1 MHNCTFSVKPL
12 KDCTQATDYG
22 ATILQLII
30 MGENPYDYK
39 GSNYVEALANDQTHT
54 YANDIFRLL
63 AYTAAGY
70 NYDEEL
76 VDTVK
81 AKAKSKSF
89 DLDMRGWSL
98 IAISSLLDKEETLG
112 IAEAFKEKAETEGLD
127 TGMFVGD
134 YGANAFTQGCVI
146 SGLVSAGVDIGSD
159 DWHFNDID
167 PLAVIENYYVSEEG
181 KIYQVNPKNKP
192 FYWGTVACDYNKDMI
207 IALGDIVQGSSVWQ
221 RQALTRQKFDSLVEK
236 ATALSKGNKGT
247 EAQKANVKAKLQAA
261 QAAAN
266 GVGATEIKG
275 LGSSYYALYEAMS
288 KIDASMK
295 LTDPNAKK
303 VKTGLRQ
310 LIKKLAEASAIRSSQ
325 ADSVAVAI
333 ANSKYPTII
342 TCGDF
347 NDASISYTHR
357 ILTQQLDDAFT
368 QSGRGLGISYNLNKF
383 YFRIDNILI
392 SPNQK
397 AYNCTVDR
405 SIKDS
410 DHYPIWC
417 YIGKQ

>member
-1 MHNCTFSVKPL
+1 MEHIGKFVL
-12 KDCTQATDYG
+12 YL
-22 ATILQLII
+22 ILAV
-30 MGENPYDYK
+30 N
-39 GSNYVEALANDQTHT
+39 AL
-54 YANDIFRLL
+54 
-63 AYTAAGY
+63 
-70 NYDEEL
+70 
-76 VDTVK
+76 
-81 AKAKSKSF
+81 
-89 DLDMRGWSL
+89 
-98 IAISSLLDKEETLG
+98 
-112 IAEAFKEKAETEGLD
+112 
-127 TGMFVGD
+127 FVGMLILSA
-134 YGANAFTQGCVI
+134 YSPYLQPKIHPIASCLGLAFPI
-146 SGLVSAGVDIGSD
+146 
-159 DWHFNDID
+159 F
-167 PLAVIENYYVSEEG
+167 LAVNICFTLFWVIISYRYALLPVIGFLVCIPQIRTYIPINSTVETIPDGSIKFLSYNVMGFNNLEKKEG
-181 KIYQVNPKNKP
+181 KNPILSYLADSEADIICLQEYNSTKNKKYLTDEDIRKALKAYP
-192 FYWGTVACDYNKDMI
+192 YRSIHNPARGGSQLACFSKFPILSARPIKYESTYNGSMQYTLKVNEDTITLINNHLESNKLTKEDKVIYEDMI
-207 IALGDIVQGSSVWQ
+207 
-221 RQALTRQKFDSLVEK
+221 K
-236 ATALSKGNKGT
+236 
-247 EAQKANVKAKLQAA
+247 
-261 QAAAN
+261 
-266 GVGATEIKG
+266 
-275 LGSSYYALYEAMS
+275 
-288 KIDASMK
+288 
-295 LTDPNAKK
+295 DPNAKK

>member
-1 MHNCTFSVKPL
+1 MEHIGKFVL
-12 KDCTQATDYG
+12 YL
-22 ATILQLII
+22 ILAV
-30 MGENPYDYK
+30 N
-39 GSNYVEALANDQTHT
+39 AL
-54 YANDIFRLL
+54 
-63 AYTAAGY
+63 
-70 NYDEEL
+70 
-76 VDTVK
+76 
-81 AKAKSKSF
+81 
-89 DLDMRGWSL
+89 
-98 IAISSLLDKEETLG
+98 
-112 IAEAFKEKAETEGLD
+112 
-127 TGMFVGD
+127 FVGMLILSA
-134 YGANAFTQGCVI
+134 YSPYLQPKIHPIASCLGLAFPIFLAVNICFTLFWVI
-146 SGLVSAGVDIGSD
+146 ISYRYALLPVIGFLVCIPQIRTYIPINSTVETIPDGSIKFLSYNVMGFNNLEKKEGKNPILSYLADSEVDIICLQEYNST
-159 DWHFNDID
+159 
-167 PLAVIENYYVSEEG
+167 
-181 KIYQVNPKNKP
+181 KNKKYLTDEDIRKALKAYP
-192 FYWGTVACDYNKDMI
+192 YRSINNPEKGGSQLACFSKFPILSARPIKYESTYNGSMQYTLKVNEDTITLINNHLESNKLTKEDKVIYEDMI
-207 IALGDIVQGSSVWQ
+207 
-221 RQALTRQKFDSLVEK
+221 K
-236 ATALSKGNKGT
+236 
-247 EAQKANVKAKLQAA
+247 
-261 QAAAN
+261 
-266 GVGATEIKG
+266 
-275 LGSSYYALYEAMS
+275 
-288 KIDASMK
+288 
-295 LTDPNAKK
+295 DPNAKK

>member
-1 MHNCTFSVKPL
+1 MEHIGKVVL
-12 KDCTQATDYG
+12 YL
-22 ATILQLII
+22 ILAV
-30 MGENPYDYK
+30 N
-39 GSNYVEALANDQTHT
+39 AL
-54 YANDIFRLL
+54 
-63 AYTAAGY
+63 
-70 NYDEEL
+70 
-76 VDTVK
+76 
-81 AKAKSKSF
+81 
-89 DLDMRGWSL
+89 
-98 IAISSLLDKEETLG
+98 
-112 IAEAFKEKAETEGLD
+112 
-127 TGMFVGD
+127 FVGMLILSA
-134 YGANAFTQGCVI
+134 YSPYLQPKIHPIASCLGLAFPI
-146 SGLVSAGVDIGSD
+146 
-159 DWHFNDID
+159 F
-167 PLAVIENYYVSEEG
+167 LAVNICFTLFWVIISYRYALLPVIGFLVCIPQIRTYIPINSTVETIPDGSIKFLSYNVMGFNNLEKKEG
-181 KIYQVNPKNKP
+181 KNPILSYLADSEADIICLQEYNSTKNKQYLTDEDIRKALKAYP
-192 FYWGTVACDYNKDMI
+192 YHSIHNPERGGSQLACFSKFPILSARPIKYESTYNGSMQYTLKVNEDTITLINNHLESNKLTKEDKVIYEDMI
-207 IALGDIVQGSSVWQ
+207 
-221 RQALTRQKFDSLVEK
+221 K
-236 ATALSKGNKGT
+236 
-247 EAQKANVKAKLQAA
+247 
-261 QAAAN
+261 
-266 GVGATEIKG
+266 
-275 LGSSYYALYEAMS
+275 
-288 KIDASMK
+288 
-295 LTDPNAKK
+295 DPNAKK